1 MDQIWPILTAVLAA
15 NLLTA
20 SFLWGMHRASKIY
33 DIADM
38 DRTTAL
44 AFLLPAFFLGFGFY
58 LYG

>member
-44 AFLLPAFFLGFGFY
+44 AIILPGLVIAGGAY
-58 LYG
+58 IYG